1 MNPPGQIE
9 DEQIVRYL
17 LGALS
22 EQETERLDQLSI
34 ADDEF
39 AGHLSAVEN
48 DLVDAYAKGE
58 LAGETLKQFEAG
70 YLRSSS
76 RREKVR
82 FARAFAAVSNPSPVA
97 VATSSVVA
105 TGASKQQRHHRSS
118 WRLFPSKLLIPQW
131 GVAGVALLLI
141 LAAGILLR
149 ENLRLRGQMS
159 QAQIERSQLES
170 QSQQLEQS
178 KQAAEQAA
186 AQEGQAHLAQET
198 ATAAAPK
205 IFAFSLAPQMRGA
218 GQLTTIQLPPRTA
231 FVAPE
236 LNLESDDYRS
246 YRVALKDLT
255 NGQVIWRS
263 NIVKPKAKGAFRAVA
278 IQFPASVLKPETYS
292 FELTG
297 LSSNGTSEFVGSYV
311 FRVARE

>member
-39 AGHLSAVEN
+39 AQHLSTVED
-48 DLVDAYAKGE
+48 DLVDAYANGE
-58 LAGETLKQFEAG
+58 LTGETLERFEAT
-70 YLRSSS
+70 YSRSSS
-76 RREKVR
+76 RRERVR
-82 FARAFAAVSNPSPVA
+82 FARAIAALNSPLPVA

-105 TGASKQQRHHRSS
+105 SGASKQQRHIRSS
-118 WRLFPSKLLIPQW
+118 WHLLPSKFWVPQW
-131 GVAGVALLLI
+131 GVAAVALLLI
-141 LAAGILLR
+141 VAAGFLLR

-170 QSQQLEQS
+170 RIQQLEQS
-178 KQAAEQAA
+178 KQAAGQAA
-186 AQEGQAHLAQET
+186 AQEGHMRLPQGT
-198 ATAAAPK
+198 VAAAATR

-218 GQLTTIQLPPRTA
+218 GQLTTIHLPPRTA

-236 LNLESDDYRS
+236 LNLELDDYRS

-255 NGQVIWRS
+255 SGEVIWRS
-263 NIVKPKAKGAFRAVA
+263 NILKPKAKGAFRAVA

-297 LSSNGTSEFVGSYV
+297 LSSNGSSEFVGSYV
-311 FRVARE
+311 FRVMPE